1 MNYAIGALIL
11 LLVIG
16 VVLVAL
22 GPTLK
27 DMNQA
32 KWNAKVRI
40 AQERAT
46 SFRLFV
52 WTMGV
57 LVVVGMIF
65 ALVFGMFSAGISD
78 RAEARRLY
86 YQYAAPDPSRAIGPP
101 NITVNILVLDPESQL
116 NRGQMMALVSQA
128 GVDPRKVTVYNG
140 SGGSNS

>member
-1 MNYAIGALIL
+1 MNYVIGALIL

-16 VVLVAL
+16 VVLFAL

-65 ALVFGMFSAGISD
+65 ALVFGMFSAGIAD

-86 YQYAAPDPSRAIGPP
+86 YTAPDPARAIEPP
-101 NITVNILVLDPESQL
+101 NITVNILVMDPEGNM
-116 NRGQMMALVSQA
+116 NRGKTMALVAQA
-128 GVDPRKVTVYNG
+128 GFDPKEVAVYNG
-140 SGGSNS
+140 SSGGSS